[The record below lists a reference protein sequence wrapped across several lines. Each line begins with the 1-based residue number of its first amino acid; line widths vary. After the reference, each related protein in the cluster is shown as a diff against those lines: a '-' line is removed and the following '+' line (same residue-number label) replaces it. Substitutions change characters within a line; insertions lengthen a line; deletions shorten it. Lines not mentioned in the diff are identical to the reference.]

1 MSAIGVVRRIELV
14 ATTVYP
20 AVRADELRTKREIAG
35 AFFASGS
42 PRVITAVVLVVAVA
56 RLVVGSWSWSDVAVL
71 GITLVAA
78 GIVEWVLH
86 IGLLHASDDAWTTRA
101 LGTGVGHKKH
111 HLDPPD
117 MQWLLLG
124 PIDAAVFAAL
134 IAIGTAAWTIPAAAI
149 ANALFGWSIGLLTTF
164 VTGLLCAYLAFA
176 HYEWTHLLVHT
187 RYRPKTRYYKRLAR
201 NHRLHHFRNER
212 YWLGITSN
220 LGDRV
225 MRTYPADRSD
235 VPLSDTARTLS

>member
-1 MSAIGVVRRIELV
+1 MAPNGVVRRIEPVTV
-14 ATTVYP
+14 AMYP

-42 PRVITAVVLVVAVA
+42 PRVITAAVLLVLVA
-56 RLVVGSWSWSDVAVL
+56 RLAIGSWSWVDLAVL
-71 GITLVAA
+71 GFTAVAA
-78 GIVEWVLH
+78 GIIEWVLH
-86 IGLLHASDDAWTTRA
+86 IGLLHASDEAWTTRT

-111 HLDPPD
+111 HIDPPD

-124 PIDAAVFAAL
+124 PVDAAVFAVL
-134 IAIGTAAWTIPAAAI
+134 IALGSAAWTIPAAAI
-149 ANALFGWSIGLLTTF
+149 ANALFGWSIGFVATF
-164 VTGLLCAYLAFA
+164 ATGLLCAYLAFA

-201 NHRLHHFRNER
+201 NHRLHHFRNEG

-225 MRTYPADRSD
+225 MRTYPADKSA

>member
-1 MSAIGVVRRIELV
+1 M
-14 ATTVYP
+14 TTAVSP
-20 AVRADELRTKREIAG
+20 AVRADQLRTKREIVT

-42 PRVITAVVLVVAVA
+42 PRVITTAVTVVLVA
-56 RLVVGSWSWSDVAVL
+56 RLLIGAWSWADVAVV
-71 GITLVAA
+71 GITVVVA

-86 IGLLHASDDAWTTRA
+86 IGLLHASDESWTTRT
-101 LGTGVGHKKH
+101 LGTGIGHNKH

-124 PIDAAVFAAL
+124 PIDAAVFAVL
-134 IAIGTAAWTIPAAAI
+134 IGIGTAAWTIPAAAI
-149 ANALFGWSIGLLTTF
+149 ANALFGWSVGFLATF
-164 VTGLLCAYLAFA
+164 VTGLLCAYAAFA

-201 NHRLHHFRNER
+201 NHRLHHFRNEG

>member
-1 MSAIGVVRRIELV
+1 M
-14 ATTVYP
+14 TTAVSP
-20 AVRADELRTKREIAG
+20 AVRADQLRTKREIAA

-42 PRVITAVVLVVAVA
+42 PRVITIAISAVLVA
-56 RLVVGSWSWSDVAVL
+56 RLLVGSWSWADLAVL
-71 GITLVAA
+71 GITVVAA

-86 IGLLHASDDAWTTRA
+86 IGLLHASDEAWTTRT

-124 PIDAAVFAAL
+124 PIDAAVFVVL
-134 IAIGTAAWTIPAAAI
+134 IGIGTAAWTIPAVAI
-149 ANALFGWSIGLLTTF
+149 ANAVFGWSFGVVATLVSGL
-164 VTGLLCAYLAFA
+164 VCAYVAFA

-187 RYRPKTRYYKRLAR
+187 RYRPKTRYYARLAR
-201 NHRLHHFRNER
+201 NHRLHHFRNEG

-225 MRTYPADRSD
+225 MRTYPADKSE
-235 VPLSDTARTLS
+235 VPLSDTSRTLS